1 MTDSKLRLL
10 LEKYMDGQTSLSEE
24 ASLAR
29 AVMERGSA
37 SHPDGI
43 SDDDWKVYHE
53 MFVMFGNVEATD
65 AEGMTATEHKPA
77 TEHKLATEPKPATR
91 SIIRWTAAVLAIA
104 AAIVAF
110 VVMRPMHQLPDNML
124 VAEGNKV
131 TDSLSSSYGDTIR
144 NIELPAPKPLTHP
157 TEHKTG
163 KMRKH
168 PYAMPVDRNLN
179 AEAEKTANIIVDT
192 IDAQTTLAVDSLL
205 QTALAEQVKA
215 VEAAIAKYV
224 DCMEEWESAAVEYE
238 EGNVF

>member
-37 SHPDGI
+37 SPPDGI
-43 SDDDWKVYHE
+43 SDADWKVYRE
-53 MFVMFGNVEATD
+53 MFAMFSNVEATD

-77 TEHKLATEPKPATR
+77 TR
-91 SIIRWTAAVLAIA
+91 STIRWTAAVLAIA

-110 VVMRPMHQLPDNML
+110 VVMRPMHQLPDNTL
-124 VAEGNKV
+124 LAEENQV

-144 NIELPAPKPLTHP
+144 NIELPAPKPLIHP

-168 PYAMPVDRNLN
+168 PYAMPVDRNLI
-179 AEAEKTANIIVDT
+179 AEAEKTANVIVDT
-192 IDAQTTLAVDSLL
+192 IDAQTSLAVDSLL
-205 QTALAEQVKA
+205 QTALAEQAKA

>member
-37 SHPDGI
+37 SPPDGI
-43 SDDDWKVYHE
+43 SDADWKVYRE
-53 MFVMFGNVEATD
+53 MFAMFSNVETTGS
-65 AEGMTATEHKPA
+65 EGMTATEHKPA
-77 TEHKLATEPKPATR
+77 TR
-91 SIIRWTAAVLAIA
+91 STIRWTAAVLAIA

-110 VVMRPMHQLPDNML
+110 VVMRPMHQLPDNTL
-124 VAEGNKV
+124 LAEENQV

-144 NIELPAPKPLTHP
+144 NIELPAPKPLIHP

-168 PYAMPVDRNLN
+168 PYAMPVDRNLI
-179 AEAEKTANIIVDT
+179 AEAEKTANVIVDT
-192 IDAQTTLAVDSLL
+192 IDVQTSLAVDSLL
-205 QTALAEQVKA
+205 QTALAEQAKA

>member
-29 AVMERGSA
+29 TVMERGSA
-37 SHPDGI
+37 SPPDGI
-43 SDDDWKVYHE
+43 SDADWKVYRE
-53 MFVMFGNVEATD
+53 MFAMFSNVEATD
-65 AEGMTATEHKPA
+65 AKGMTA
-77 TEHKLATEPKPATR
+77 TEHKLATEHKPATR
-91 SIIRWTAAVLAIA
+91 STIRWTAAVLAIA

-110 VVMRPMHQLPDNML
+110 VVIRPMHQLPDNTL
-124 VAEGNKV
+124 LAEENQV

-144 NIELPAPKPLTHP
+144 NIELPAPKPLIHP

-168 PYAMPVDRNLN
+168 PYAMPVDRNLI
-179 AEAEKTANIIVDT
+179 AEAEKTANVIVDT
-192 IDAQTTLAVDSLL
+192 IDAQTSLAVDSLL
-205 QTALAEQVKA
+205 QTALAEQAKA

>member
-10 LEKYMDGQTSLSEE
+10 LKKYMDGQTSLSEE

-29 AVMERGSA
+29 AVMERDSA
-37 SHPDGI
+37 SPPDGI
-43 SDDDWKVYHE
+43 SDADWKVYRE
-53 MFVMFGNVEATD
+53 MFAMFSNVETTGS
-65 AEGMTATEHKPA
+65 EGMTATEHKPA
-77 TEHKLATEPKPATR
+77 TR
-91 SIIRWTAAVLAIA
+91 STIRWTAAVLAIA

-110 VVMRPMHQLPDNML
+110 VVMRPMHQLPDNTL
-124 VAEGNKV
+124 LAEENQV

-144 NIELPAPKPLTHP
+144 NIELPAPKPLIHP

-168 PYAMPVDRNLN
+168 PYAMPVDRNLI
-179 AEAEKTANIIVDT
+179 AEAEKTANVIVDT
-192 IDAQTTLAVDSLL
+192 IDAQTSLAVDSLL
-205 QTALAEQVKA
+205 QTALAEQAKA